1 MGGAGDSNAFLLFLL
16 LHALLS
22 SPAHAFLNA
31 VVVHRGGKLWIQ
43 RAAVPTPFPSWD
55 KCVESVGVDK
65 KLVVVDFYAT
75 WCGPCDDMGVIIEN
89 LATEMDDLV
98 GFVKV
103 DTDKHVGVASRYQ
116 IEGFPTLCF
125 FQDGK
130 TVDRIVGMVSKDEI
144 TAKIKLLCA

>member
-1 MGGAGDSNAFLLFLL
+1 MSAPPPLFLL
-16 LHALLS
+16 LLCALPS
-22 SPAHAFLNA
+22 SPASAFNNRVLIQ
-31 VVVHRGGKLWIQ
+31 RGEGLAIK

-55 KCVESVGVDK
+55 KCVESVGIDK

-75 WCGPCDDMGVIIEN
+75 WCGPCEDMGVIIED
-89 LATEMDDLV
+89 LATEMQESV

-130 TVDRIVGMVSKDEI
+130 TVDRIVGMASKDEI
-144 TAKIKLLCA
+144 AKKIKSLCV